1 MAGTDVLVVT
11 VESTTGWRSSS
22 SGLTAAIRRAGA
34 SAVLVRTK
42 PVREVR
48 TFMLTDFVQ
57 ARAAA
62 AATARA
68 MTTHDPRAIVYCSI
82 TAALLWPRP
91 GAVWVDSLAAENRP
105 GRHGVW
111 QRPVERRRL
120 REAPLVLVMSE
131 HSLDPMP
138 GSASPSLLVRSP
150 VEPSG
155 PLVPDA
161 ERDIAAIA
169 YAADPEKRRLDF
181 LLEQWTRARRDGE
194 ALIVTGVERP
204 EPVAGVR
211 WAGTLAPAEYRAL
224 LRRARLFIT
233 APRHEDYGI
242 GALEALADGC
252 RLVTT
257 PAAGP
262 YPALALARQLEP
274 RLVSDDLAGAIRAG
288 LDAPPSDYAVRARAL
303 TAPFGTAELD
313 RVVREELLPRLLG
326 T

>member
-1 MAGTDVLVVT
+1 
-11 VESTTGWRSSS
+11 
-22 SGLTAAIRRAGA
+22 
-34 SAVLVRTK
+34 
-42 PVREVR
+42 
-48 TFMLTDFVQ
+48 MLTDLVQ

-68 MTTHDPRAIVYCSI
+68 MTMHDPRAIIYCSI

-111 QRPVERRRL
+111 QRLVERRRL

-131 HSLDPMP
+131 RSLDPVP
-138 GSASPSLLVRSP
+138 SAAAASLLVRSP

-155 PLVPDA
+155 PLIPDA
-161 ERDIAAIA
+161 ERDITAIA
-169 YAADPEKRRLDF
+169 YAADPSKRRLDF
-181 LLEQWTRARRDGE
+181 LLDQWNRARRNGE
-194 ALIVTGVERP
+194 ELIVTGLDRR
-204 EPVAGVR
+204 EPIAGVR

-262 YPALALARQLEP
+262 YPALALARQLDP

-303 TAPFGTAELD
+303 TVPFGAAELD

>member
-11 VESTTGWRSSS
+11 VDSTTGWRSSS
-22 SGLTAAIRRAGA
+22 GGLTDALRRGGASVELVRAG
-34 SAVLVRTK
+34 

-48 TFMLTDFVQ
+48 TFALTDFVQ
-57 ARAAA
+57 ARAAR
-62 AATARA
+62 AATIRA
-68 MTTHDPRAIVYCSI
+68 IAAHRPRAIVYCSV

-105 GRHGVW
+105 GRHGIW

-120 REAPLVLVMSE
+120 REAPLVLVMSDR
-131 HSLDPMP
+131 SLDPVP
-138 GSASPSLLVRSP
+138 SAARSSVLVRSP
-150 VEPSG
+150 VDPSG

-161 ERDIAAIA
+161 ERDITAIA
-169 YAADPEKRRLDF
+169 YAADPGKRRLDF

-194 ALIVTGVERP
+194 ELIVTGVDRP
-204 EPVAGVR
+204 ERIAGVR
-211 WAGTLAPAEYRAL
+211 WAGTIAPAEYRAM
-224 LRRARLFIT
+224 LRRARLFVT

-257 PAAGP
+257 PATGP
-262 YPALALARQLEP
+262 YPALTLARQLDP
-274 RLVSDDLAGAIRAG
+274 RLVSDDLAGAIRSA
-288 LDAPPSDYAVRARAL
+288 LDAPAADYAPRAREL
-303 TAPFGTAELD
+303 VAPFGTAELD
-313 RVVREELLPRLLG
+313 RVVREELLSRLLG